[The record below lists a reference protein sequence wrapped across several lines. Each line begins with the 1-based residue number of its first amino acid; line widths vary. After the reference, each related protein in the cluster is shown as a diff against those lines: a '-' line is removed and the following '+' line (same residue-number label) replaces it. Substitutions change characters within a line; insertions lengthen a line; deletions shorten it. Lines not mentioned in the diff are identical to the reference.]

1 MANGWT
7 VERRARQ
14 AALIKTW
21 QPWKGSTGPKSK
33 SGKAMSSR
41 NADRGL
47 EWSALLKLRTL
58 MKTQRQLTVQ
68 TSDKINNDFGG

>member
-14 AALIKTW
+14 AALIMTW

-47 EWSALLKLRTL
+47 EWPALRKLRAL
-58 MKTQRQLTVQ
+58 MKTQRNLSVQ
-68 TSDKINNDFGG
+68 ASDKVYEGFGG